1 MSNVSQWDLFRLP
14 ELECFQAML
23 NRLYRQEA
31 EEVVMAYEAYRLTL
45 QRLIE
50 MKEKASL
57 NSDVQTEN

>member
-1 MSNVSQWDLFRLP
+1 
-14 ELECFQAML
+14 ML

-50 MKEKASL
+50 MKEQSPQ
-57 NSDVQTEN
+57 NGDVQTENF